1 MTRLTSASVVFAV
14 GCMALAP
21 ALPAQQAVFTSRSE
35 IVRLEVLVT
44 QGGRPLPG
52 LASSDFTVLDN
63 GVPQTIELFSFD
75 ELPLDLMLTFDV
87 SGSMT
92 GERMDDLREAGRA
105 LLDALKPADRAAF
118 LSFSETLSLGSAL
131 STDRDAVRAALD
143 RGVARGH
150 TSLIDACFAG
160 LVLGASGSGRSMLM
174 VFSDGMDTSSWLSA
188 DAVLDAARRASTIVT
203 GVAVGRTRAKFLEDL
218 ADLTGGSALEL
229 ESTRN
234 LRAVFLRLLAE
245 QRQRYLLGYTP
256 AGVSPEGWHKLDVR
270 VSRRGADV
278 RTRAG
283 YQGR

>member
-1 MTRLTSASVVFAV
+1 MIRLISGSAVVAALV
-14 GCMALAP
+14 ALAP
-21 ALPAQQAVFTSRSE
+21 TLPAQQAVFVSRSE
-35 IVRLEVLVT
+35 VVRLEVLAT
-44 QGGRPLPG
+44 QSGRPLLG
-52 LASSDFTVLDN
+52 LTSGDFTILDN
-63 GVPQTIELFSFD
+63 GVPQKIEHFSFD

-92 GERMDDLREAGRA
+92 GERLDDLREAGRA
-105 LLDALKPADRAAF
+105 LLEALKPADRAAF
-118 LSFSETLSLGSAL
+118 LSFSEALSLGAPL
-131 STDRDAVRAALD
+131 SVDREAVRAALN

-160 LVLGASGSGRSMLM
+160 LVLGASSSGRSMLM
-174 VFSDGMDTSSWLSA
+174 VFSDGMDTSSWLSTE
-188 DAVLDAARRASTIVT
+188 AVIDAARRASTVVT
-203 GVAVGRTRAKFLEDL
+203 GVAIGRTRANFLDDL
-218 ADLTGGSALEL
+218 AELTGGSALQL

-256 AGVSPEGWHKLDVR
+256 TGVSSEGWHKLDVR

-278 RTRAG
+278 KTRAG